1 MIGEGRRTRKI
12 RGEKTIDLFGKM
24 SYNILI
30 LKQFDSEADL

>member
-1 MIGEGRRTRKI
+1 MIGEGRRTRKTG
-12 RGEKTIDLFGKM
+12 GEKTIDLFEKM

>member
-1 MIGEGRRTRKI
+1 MIREGRRARKT
-12 RGEKTIDLFGKM
+12 GVEKTIDLFGKM

>member
-1 MIGEGRRTRKI
+1 MIGEGSRTRKI
-12 RGEKTIDLFGKM
+12 GGEKTIDLFGKM